1 MTDDAQPMEKEYDSI
16 LAPYRVGH
24 QILLVGKNP
33 LPNAVAGKL
42 LTMPGG
48 KITLIHSWDTAPT
61 ARKLQSWLK
70 GEGLPLPEMKEVEES
85 NATSIMQGVLSQL
98 SGSDG
103 KTLGLNYTGGTKAMS
118 VHAYRAVENWGK
130 DKKHKPVFSYLDAR
144 ALQLIFDAPDP
155 ASGEQSSAVYVGEL
169 LQVKLNDLLNLHD
182 WSLMHQP
189 TRHPKLPKT
198 AEALAR
204 AYSRP
209 QAAKQWRKW
218 KSEQLFNKCHE
229 AKTDKW
235 KENVTL
241 RSINLALPVHPELS
255 DIQTALQKELK
266 ITIGEF
272 NLGKV
277 KTEHQ
282 FREERDLC
290 DWLNGDWLEHH
301 VLNVIKALSIN
312 LKLHECAMNIR
323 TLNVD
328 FEVDV
333 IAIRGY
339 ELFAFSCSTIKAEDK
354 GGQEQLKK
362 KLFEAF
368 IRARQL
374 GGDEARLALVC
385 CSDDPDKLEDEMRRD
400 FDPDSRIRVF
410 GRQNLA
416 ELSTHIEDWIQTQS
430 GEPT

>member
-1 MTDDAQPMEKEYDSI
+1 MTDDVQPMEKAYDSI

-42 LTMPGG
+42 LTMPSG
-48 KITLIHSWDTAPT
+48 KITLIHSWDTAPI

-98 SGSDG
+98 SDSDG

-130 DKKHKPVFSYLDAR
+130 DKKHKPIFSYLDAR
-144 ALQLIFDAPDP
+144 TLQLIFDANDP
-155 ASGEQSSAVYVGEL
+155 ASGEQSYAMYVGEL
-169 LQVKLNDLLNLHD
+169 LQVKLSDLLNLHD
-182 WSLMHQP
+182 WSLMHNP
-189 TRHPKLPKT
+189 TRHPKLPET
-198 AEALAR
+198 AEALAS
-204 AYSRP
+204 AYSTS
-209 QAAKQWRKW
+209 QGATQWRKW
-218 KSEQLFNKCHE
+218 KSDQLFNKCHDS
-229 AKTDKW
+229 KTNKW
-235 KENVTL
+235 KENGIL
-241 RSINLALPVHPELS
+241 RFINLTLPDHSELR
-255 DIQTALQKELK
+255 DVQIALQKALK
-266 ITIGEF
+266 VTTDEF
-272 NLGKV
+272 NIGKV
-277 KTEHQ
+277 KNDYR
-282 FREERDLC
+282 FNKEEDFC
-290 DWLNGDWLEHH
+290 DWLNGYWLEHY
-301 VLNVIKALSIN
+301 VLYVLKSLSKN
-312 LKLHECAMNIR
+312 LKLHECVMNVR

-339 ELFAFSCSTIKAEDK
+339 QLFAFSCSTIKANDK
-354 GGQEQLKK
+354 VGREELKK

-368 IRARQL
+368 VRARQL

-385 CSDDPDKLEDEMRRD
+385 SSNDPDKLEDEMRRD

-410 GRQNLA
+410 GRDNLDK
-416 ELSTHIEDWIQTQS
+416 LGQHIEEWINSQS